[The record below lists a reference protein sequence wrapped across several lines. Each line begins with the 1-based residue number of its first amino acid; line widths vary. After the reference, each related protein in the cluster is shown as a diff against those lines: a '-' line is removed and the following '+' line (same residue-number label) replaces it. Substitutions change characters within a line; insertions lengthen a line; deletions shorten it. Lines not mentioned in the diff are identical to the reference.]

1 MSRDSDITIGEHID
15 QTAFS
20 DALSQRYLAYA
31 LSTITSRSL
40 PDVRDG
46 LKPVH
51 RRLLFAMRQ
60 LKLDPGQGFKKSAR
74 VVGDVMGKFHP
85 HGDAAIYDA
94 MVRLAQEFAMRY
106 RLVEGQGNFGN
117 IDGDNAAA
125 MRYTEARLTSL
136 AEIMLK
142 DISEDTIDLIKTYDG
157 VEQEPIVLPAAF
169 PNLLAN
175 GSTGIAVGMATNIPP
190 HNIGEL
196 FTALLKFLK
205 KPNLSNND
213 LIKIIPGPDFPT
225 GGKII
230 DSKASLK
237 EAYSK
242 GKGTIRLRANW
253 KEESLG
259 RGQYQIVV
267 NEIPYQVNKSKIIEK
282 ISEMIDD
289 KKINYL
295 ETIHDESTE
304 DIRIVLIPKNR
315 TFKANVVMEDLFKNT
330 DLEIRYSINLNAIS
344 SKLEPKIF
352 SLKDSLLS
360 FLNHRYNVLKRRSK
374 FRLLKA
380 KNRIEI
386 LKGFL
391 IVFAYLNQVIKIIR
405 TEDHPEKKLMQKFK
419 INQRQAE
426 AILAMR
432 LRQLKK
438 LEEKQ
443 IKDEHKELL
452 ATKKELELILRSKTK
467 QTSLL
472 ESEFREN
479 LKIFESI
486 KGCVDRRTIINNDF
500 KVVEYQVEQFE
511 TKEPVSVILSKN
523 GWIKSIKGHQDN
535 YDNIKYK
542 EGDNKK
548 FVILCKN
555 NDKLLLFSSLGKFY
569 TINCSKINTGRG
581 FGDPIS
587 LMIDK
592 SDNEEIIFVKTY
604 ETDKEY
610 LITSSSGKGFFV
622 NSNDLMASTK
632 SGKKVMNLK
641 DNDRA
646 VSCYEKKGDL
656 IGVFSGEKKSIKLL
670 IIDNLD
676 IPHMQ
681 KGRGVILQKFKNG
694 KTLFSICLDSNEDI
708 LDKNNKVLLS
718 TKEMKKWLGK
728 RAQAGKIEPKNLHLK
743 IID

>member
-1 MSRDSDITIGEHID
+1 MNIKKIEFTN
-15 QTAFS
+15 
-20 DALSQRYLAYA
+20 ALEDRYLSYA
-31 LSTITSRSL
+31 LSTITHRAL

-51 RRLLFAMRQ
+51 RRLLFAMYQ
-60 LKLDPGQGFKKSAR
+60 LRLNNNSGFKKSAR
-74 VVGDVMGKFHP
+74 IVGDVIGKYHP
-85 HGDAAIYDA
+85 HGDQSVYEAL
-94 MVRLAQEFAMRY
+94 VRLAQGFSTRY
-106 RLVEGQGNFGN
+106 PLVDGQGNFGN

-125 MRYTEARLTSL
+125 MRYTEARLTSF

-157 VEQEPIVLPAAF
+157 VEQEPIVLPSAF

-190 HNIGEL
+190 HNIEEL
-196 FTALLKFLK
+196 FMALLKLLK
-205 KPNLSNND
+205 KPKLSNAD

-225 GGKII
+225 GGEIVE
-230 DSKASLK
+230 SKLSIK
-237 EAYSK
+237 DAYSK
-242 GKGTIRLRANW
+242 GKGTIRLRACW

-259 RGQYQIVV
+259 RGQYQIII

-282 ISEMIDD
+282 ISEMIDE

-295 ETIHDESTE
+295 ETIQDESTE

-315 TFKANVVMEDLFKNT
+315 TFKSDVVMEDLFKNT

-344 SKLEPKIF
+344 SKLEPKVF
-352 SLKDSLLS
+352 SLKDSLIS

-374 FRLLKA
+374 FRLTKA
-380 KNRIEI
+380 QNRIEI

-391 IVFAYLNQVIKIIR
+391 IVFSHLNQVIKIIR
-405 TEDHPEKKLMQKFK
+405 SSDNPEKELMKTFK

-443 IKDEHKELL
+443 IKEEHKELL
-452 ATKKELELILRSKTK
+452 SIKKELELILRSKIK
-467 QTSLL
+467 QTSIL
-472 ESEFREN
+472 ESEFKES
-479 LKIFESI
+479 LDIFHNM
-486 KGCVDRRTIINNDF
+486 KGFANRRTQINNDY
-500 KVVEYQVEQFE
+500 KTVEYKIDQFE
-511 TKEPVSVILSKN
+511 SKDPITVLISKN
-523 GWIKSIKGHQDN
+523 GWIKSIRGHQEN
-535 YDNIKYK
+535 YENIKYK
-542 EGDNKK
+542 DGDSKK
-548 FVILCKN
+548 FIIPCRN
-555 NDKLLLFSSLGKFY
+555 NERLLLFSSLGKFY
-569 TINCSKINTGRG
+569 TISCAKINTGRG
-581 FGDPIS
+581 FGDPLS

-592 SDNEEIIFVKTY
+592 SDNEEIIFANFYDSKRR
-604 ETDKEY
+604 Y

-622 NSNDLMASTK
+622 SAEDLMASTK

-646 VSCYEKKGDL
+646 VSCSEKHGNS
-656 IGVFSGEKKSIKLL
+656 IAIFSGEKKSIKLL
-670 IIDNLD
+670 IIDHSD
-676 IPHMQ
+676 IPQMQ
-681 KGRGVILQKFKNG
+681 KGRGVTLQKFKNG
-694 KTLFSICLDSNEDI
+694 KTFKSICLNLDEGIIDKSN
-708 LDKNNKVLLS
+708 KTLLKS
-718 TKEMKKWLGK
+718 KELKKWLGK

-743 IID
+743 I